1 MAEGRNTP
9 EGWWIPPTEDDD
21 IVDIGNTD
29 ALSAHSSVDSIPT
42 NRVVVE
48 PVASTWSAPTNT
60 ADGVGVEFLPEPS
73 VDLSDEPPLITEWT
87 VVASG
92 TTTES
97 PQVGPPLNWVAAA
110 HEQSGPAK
118 QWPGLATWAA
128 TQSGT
133 QSLGPSA
140 TLAFPVTPVAASPII
155 PGNVP
160 VGGANRAVNQPQ
172 PQLVHDL
179 RPGTPHPFA
188 SRATTVLVLSIL
200 GVMLSIT
207 CIGGIFA
214 PVAWVMGNGVRKD
227 ARSTGWPEPRKNK
240 IGRIL
245 AMVGTIVGLF
255 AVVVL
260 TGIAM
265 RRSVS

>member
-1 MAEGRNTP
+1 MAEGRTTP

-21 IVDIGNTD
+21 IVDTGRTEARI
-29 ALSAHSSVDSIPT
+29 AHSGVDSIPT
-42 NRVVVE
+42 NGSVVE
-48 PVASTWSAPTNT
+48 PAAPTGSAN
-60 ADGVGVEFLPEPS
+60 ANNAHGIGVESVPEPS
-73 VDLSDEPPLITEWT
+73 VLLSDEPPLITEST
-87 VVASG
+87 AVASG
-92 TTTES
+92 PTTES
-97 PQVGPPLNWVAAA
+97 SQVGPPLNWFAAA

-128 TQSGT
+128 TQPGT
-133 QSLGPSA
+133 QSPGQSA
-140 TLAFPVTPVAASPII
+140 TPALPVTPVAASTI

-160 VGGANRAVNQPQ
+160 VGVANRALNQPQ

-188 SRATTVLVLSIL
+188 SRATTVLVLGIL
-200 GVMLSIT
+200 GVVLSIT

-227 ARSTGWPEPRKNK
+227 ARSTGWPEPRKNE

-245 AMVGTIVGLF
+245 AMVGTIVGSL

>member
-1 MAEGRNTP
+1 MAEGRTTP

-21 IVDIGNTD
+21 IVDIGRTD
-29 ALSAHSSVDSIPT
+29 ALSARSSVNDIVT
-42 NRVVVE
+42 NGSVVD
-48 PVASTWSAPTNT
+48 PVASTGLTPTNT
-60 ADGVGVEFLPEPS
+60 ADGGVQSVADPS
-73 VDLSDEPPLITEWT
+73 VLLSDDSPLITEWT

-92 TTTES
+92 PTTES
-97 PQVGPPLNWVAAA
+97 PQVGPPLNWFAAA

-128 TQSGT
+128 TRSGT
-133 QSLGPSA
+133 QSPGQSA
-140 TLAFPVTPVAASPII
+140 TPAFPVTPVAASPII

-160 VGGANRAVNQPQ
+160 VGVASRAVNQPQ

-200 GVMLSIT
+200 GAVLSIT
-207 CIGGIFA
+207 CIGGIFG

-240 IGRIL
+240 FGRIL